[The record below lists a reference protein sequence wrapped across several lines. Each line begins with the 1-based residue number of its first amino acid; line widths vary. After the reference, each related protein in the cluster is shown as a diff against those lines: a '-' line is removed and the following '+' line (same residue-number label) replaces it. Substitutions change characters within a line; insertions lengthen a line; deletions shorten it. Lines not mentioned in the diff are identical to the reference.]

1 MNMKSSKIK
10 LFKRDLYAAYLGV
23 KVVDVSKGRA
33 VLSISIVEHHLN
45 FLGAGPMAAPCF
57 RWLIWRLVWH
67 LMPYKQC
74 VLGLR
79 HKCLMLSLLMR
90 GKLLAAAH

>member
-1 MNMKSSKIK
+1 MDMKSSKIK

-45 FLGAGPMAAPCF
+45 FLGAGPIAAPCF
-57 RWLIWRLVWH
+57 RWLI
-67 LMPYKQC
+67 
-74 VLGLR
+74 
-79 HKCLMLSLLMR
+79 
-90 GKLLAAAH
+90 